1 MPRTNRERI
10 LEQNQNTP
18 PPPPRTLFLFG
29 TPNLHTYYSPQP
41 IPQIPPPPPKSFQSF
56 NKKHPRG
63 VFFKFGT
70 PLYIKTPVC
79 YILAWRQNAKGVS
92 YPACLSRTNRAG
104 SPFSLMGT
112 DPVGFSAS
120 SSQLL
125 SRYHSP

>member
-1 MPRTNRERI
+1 MNKFWNKTRTPPATGTPPFRARRVSRI
-10 LEQNQNTP
+10 YILFPTTNHPNSTPHPLNHSNHSTKNTP
-18 PPPPRTLFLFG
+18 G
-29 TPNLHTYYSPQP
+29 
-41 IPQIPPPPPKSFQSF
+41 
-56 NKKHPRG
+56 G

-79 YILAWRQNAKGVS
+79 YILAWRQDAKGVS
-92 YPACLSRTNRAG
+92 YPACLLRTNRAG